1 MLKRKRIG
9 VYFVFDNQT
18 NSGIVNYLFSFV
30 KSLKNIENSRKPH
43 LVVIHSPTA
52 PIEIIKN
59 ENYPYITFKSIPN
72 SSLPE
77 AFLLRAINKVSRI
90 LFAKNLVFKNKTT
103 TYNLDYLFPFPHNN
117 TYFNGVK
124 KVHWLVDFNPY
135 YFPDHLTQDQRKD
148 YFDNVEKIV
157 YSKDKVIISSFDIFK
172 DLKKFHPN
180 YTCQVEVLRFT
191 AVLPAFNDLNV
202 QSVKAKFDITKP
214 FVITPNQFWVHKNHL
229 LLFKAAKILKERGID
244 FQMIFTG
251 GTSVE
256 KDFTYFQSLEIFIE
270 KNDLRNQI
278 KILGIIDR
286 SDQLILMKHSVA
298 IVQPSLFEGWST
310 LVEESKALSKY
321 IIVSDIAIHREQ
333 IKDNCAFFDPNDEI
347 ELSNILEKGFLDSF
361 KVIHK
366 NYDEEVTN
374 YANRIIEIFN

>member
-103 TYNLDYLFPFPHNN
+103 T
-117 TYFNGVK
+117 
-124 KVHWLVDFNPY
+124 Y